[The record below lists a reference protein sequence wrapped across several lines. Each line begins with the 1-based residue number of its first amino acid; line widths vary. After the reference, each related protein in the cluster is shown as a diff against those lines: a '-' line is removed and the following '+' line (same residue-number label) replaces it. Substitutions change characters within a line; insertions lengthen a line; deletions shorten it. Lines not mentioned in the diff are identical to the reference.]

1 MMAMDT
7 HFLFPYQPS
16 WDWDPHTFGAGD
28 LHEQLVPL
36 SAMEMESPVSSQA
49 STGYLQDAVAE
60 WSDRC
65 KRRRLTASSPVHD
78 STTNEGLQNLLQGF
92 WDSSCH
98 GDPSLHDL
106 SYMLQ
111 DNVIIPD
118 DPFDVLLKA
127 NTEVTGLQHPQEPL
141 ISSSTSYEEPHNSN
155 ELHGKDPPQSP
166 RDTKPCSS
174 KAKALTL
181 RECERRQC
189 SKTTKAKMSVVYPF
203 AVVKPGGAE
212 GDVTLDDIN
221 ARILMR
227 PRRPVRHPVGE
238 YAQGP
243 RVSPDGPGLSGKV
256 VVSLTRI
263 QTRGRGTITII
274 RTKG

>member
-1 MMAMDT
+1 MVFSSTALM
-7 HFLFPYQPS
+7 F
-16 WDWDPHTFGAGD
+16 D
-28 LHEQLVPL
+28 LVII
-36 SAMEMESPVSSQA
+36 
-49 STGYLQDAVAE
+49 
-60 WSDRC
+60 
-65 KRRRLTASSPVHD
+65 D
-78 STTNEGLQNLLQGF
+78 S
-92 WDSSCH
+92 H
-98 GDPSLHDL
+98 GDGVASVVAGLDRLLARRGGRVERPVQAAAARSVVPHD
-106 SYMLQ
+106 
-111 DNVIIPD
+111 P
-118 DPFDVLLKA
+118 PFNVLLKA
-127 NTEVTGLQHPQEPL
+127 NPEVTGLRQHSQEPL
-141 ISSSTSYEEPHNSN
+141 LSSSTSSEEPQNSN
-155 ELHGKDPPQSP
+155 ELHGKDPPQSS

-174 KAKALTL
+174 KVKALTL

-189 SKTTKAKMSVVYPF
+189 STTTKMSVVYPF

>member
-1 MMAMDT
+1 
-7 HFLFPYQPS
+7 
-16 WDWDPHTFGAGD
+16 
-28 LHEQLVPL
+28 
-36 SAMEMESPVSSQA
+36 MESPVSSQA

-65 KRRRLTASSPVHD
+65 KRQC
-78 STTNEGLQNLLQGF
+78 STT
-92 WDSSCH
+92 
-98 GDPSLHDL
+98 
-106 SYMLQ
+106 
-111 DNVIIPD
+111 
-118 DPFDVLLKA
+118 
-127 NTEVTGLQHPQEPL
+127 T
-141 ISSSTSYEEPHNSN
+141 
-155 ELHGKDPPQSP
+155 
-166 RDTKPCSS
+166 
-174 KAKALTL
+174 
-181 RECERRQC
+181 
-189 SKTTKAKMSVVYPF
+189 KMSVVYPF